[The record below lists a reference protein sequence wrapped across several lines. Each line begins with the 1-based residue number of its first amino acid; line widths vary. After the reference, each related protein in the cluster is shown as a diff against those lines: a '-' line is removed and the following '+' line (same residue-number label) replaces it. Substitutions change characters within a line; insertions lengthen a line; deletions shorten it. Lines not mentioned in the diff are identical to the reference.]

1 MTATDAYIDKGYRGH
16 NYEGEAMVHISG
28 SSTRKLTRTMK
39 KRRRRRSAI
48 EPKIGH
54 LKRENRLGRCF
65 LAGLT
70 GDAIN
75 VVLAAAGS
83 NLRKLLAALAAA
95 PLGSPCWPALLLR
108 SFPRPQFTAA
118 QSPPL
123 AIAAAAL

>member
-1 MTATDAYIDKGYRGH
+1 
-16 NYEGEAMVHISG
+16 MVISG
-28 SSTRKLTRTMK
+28 GEPTLDALQATIHIAGSSNRNLTRTK
-39 KRRRRRSAI
+39 QKRKRRRRAI

-65 LAGLT
+65 LTGLT

-95 PLGSPCWPALLLR
+95 GLGSPWWTALLLR
-108 SFPRPQFTAA
+108 SFPHPQFAA
-118 QSPPL
+118 PLSRPRAIPP
-123 AIAAAAL
+123 AAL